1 MYVLIAGLAL
11 FLIPHSAR
19 IVAPQWCGRMHTRLG
34 ENGWKGLYSRV
45 SLVGLVL
52 IVWGY
57 GLSRLDPVILYSPPV
72 WMRHITLVL
81 MMPVFVMLAAAYTL
95 KHDGHVRVDIFY
107 REAPPRTKAIV
118 NLFGSMLFLIPI
130 CALIFWIAWPYVLQS
145 WSVWEGSQESSGI
158 PARYLQKTA
167 ILAFAVLMALQG
179 LSMAIHSILA
189 MRGDERE
196 LDALTTGE

>member
-1 MYVLIAGLAL
+1 MRTVAGFIDALNERIGRAVSWLAL
-11 FLIPHSAR
+11 LIVLLQFLI
-19 IVAPQWCGRMHTRLG
+19 VVGRYVFG
-34 ENGWKGLYSRV
+34 
-45 SLVGLVL
+45 VGSIWGQEL
-52 IVWGY
+52 ITYMFGF
-57 GLSRLDPVILYSPPV
+57 L
-72 WMRHITLVL
+72 
-81 MMPVFVMLAAAYTL
+81 FMLAAAYTL